1 MFQEKF
7 QISVTFDFRSLNNI
21 HAMLSKFLYLSF
33 FKLRRS
39 SNHEHNVN
47 EDVNSLIMS
56 PKRGIFSRV
65 YLR

>member
-7 QISVTFDFRSLNNI
+7 QISVTFDFRSLNDI
-21 HAMLSKFLYLSF
+21 HAIKVLYLSF